1 MAPVRG
7 DGGGE
12 MKDATPVIIC
22 GTIVFLFVCVI
33 SNLIGFSD
41 GIDKIKLEAVLK
53 GHAEWVADTS
63 GKPQFKW
70 KECK

>member
-1 MAPVRG
+1 
-7 DGGGE
+7 
-12 MKDATPVIIC
+12 MKDSFVLTWLILL
-22 GTIVFLFVCVI
+22 GLFI
-33 SNLIGFSD
+33 SLITGSYLC
-41 GIDKIKLEAVLK
+41 KNQMRKEAVLK

>member
-1 MAPVRG
+1 
-7 DGGGE
+7 

-22 GTIVFLFVCVI
+22 GTILILFVCVI
-33 SNLIGFSD
+33 SNLIGFSS
-41 GIDKIKLEAVLK
+41 GIDKVKQEAVQA
-53 GHAEWVADTS
+53 GHAEWVADKE

>member
-1 MAPVRG
+1 VR
-7 DGGGE
+7 DL
-12 MKDATPVIIC
+12 DLPP
-22 GTIVFLFVCVI
+22 IVFVLVLCFCVAASI
-33 SNLIGFSD
+33 CFGLGR
-41 GIDKIKLEAVLK
+41 GQALMEEAAVLK

>member
-1 MAPVRG
+1 
-7 DGGGE
+7 

-41 GIDKIKLEAVLK
+41 GIDKVEQEAVLK
-53 GHAEWVADTS
+53 GHAEWVADS
-63 GKPQFKW
+63 KGQAVFKW